1 MKKVLVVG
9 AGFAGAVVARE
20 LAEAN
25 YEILVIEKKPHI
37 GGNCY
42 TKKDSETGIMEH
54 VYGPHIFN
62 TSNIDVW
69 KYINKYGELL
79 PFINR
84 VKCSVKDQ
92 IYSFPINLHT
102 INQFFKK
109 NFSPNEARIFIDKI
123 RNKEFKNPRNF
134 EEQALSFIGEDLYK
148 SFFYGYT
155 IKQWGC
161 EPRELPAS
169 ILKRIPIR
177 FNYDDNYYN
186 KKFQGIPKFGY
197 TKIIENILKHKK
209 IKLEKNLSWQNKM
222 KSDFDKIFFS
232 GPIDEFFGF
241 RFGRLGYRTVFW
253 EKNVVSGDFQGT
265 AGINYPDIDVEFTRI
280 YEHKHFTP
288 WETFDKS
295 IVLKEFSKETG
306 VNDIPY
312 YPKRLAKDL
321 QILSKYQLEA
331 EKEKNIEFIGRL
343 GTYKYMNMEDVIFE
357 SLNIS
362 RNFLESEVNL

>member
-1 MKKVLVVG
+1 
-9 AGFAGAVVARE
+9 
-20 LAEAN
+20 
-25 YEILVIEKKPHI
+25 
-37 GGNCY
+37 
-42 TKKDSETGIMEH
+42 
-54 VYGPHIFN
+54 
-62 TSNIDVW
+62 
-69 KYINKYGELL
+69 
-79 PFINR
+79 
-84 VKCSVKDQ
+84 
-92 IYSFPINLHT
+92 
-102 INQFFKK
+102 
-109 NFSPNEARIFIDKI
+109 
-123 RNKEFKNPRNF
+123 
-134 EEQALSFIGEDLYK
+134 
-148 SFFYGYT
+148 
-155 IKQWGC
+155 
-161 EPRELPAS
+161 
-169 ILKRIPIR
+169 
-177 FNYDDNYYN
+177 
-186 KKFQGIPKFGY
+186 
-197 TKIIENILKHKK
+197 
-209 IKLEKNLSWQNKM
+209 M

-357 SLNIS
+357 SLNIA